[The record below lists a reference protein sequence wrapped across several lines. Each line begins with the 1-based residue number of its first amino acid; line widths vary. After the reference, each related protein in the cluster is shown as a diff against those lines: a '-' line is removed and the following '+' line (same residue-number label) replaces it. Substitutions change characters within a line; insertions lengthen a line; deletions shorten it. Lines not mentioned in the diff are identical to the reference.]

1 MSGGIIMEKDLL
13 ICDDS
18 ASLGRLLA
26 RRFIN
31 MGIRS
36 DCCRSSLKQIQQ
48 KMSDNVYH
56 GVLLFAF
63 RPDEKLLSFISQ
75 AKPDGLSVFAG
86 LYTPS
91 SSVSEQFRKAG
102 VMRCFIMPC
111 SVSSIC
117 RSVMLRLGT
126 KEELLPQIE
135 IMLAEI
141 GFPQNLS
148 GFYYLAKAAEICTVS
163 PERLWG
169 GMSGIY
175 SEIAENYSTKPALV
189 ERAIRNLSVHICKNE
204 VLSTITEGRLTEKP
218 TNTELI
224 CAVCD
229 IFSRL

>member
-1 MSGGIIMEKDLL
+1 MEKDLL

-36 DCCRSSLKQIQQ
+36 DCCRSSLRQIQQ
-48 KMSDNVYH
+48 KMKDTSYH
-56 GVLLFAF
+56 GILMFAF
-63 RPDEKLLSFISQ
+63 RPDEQLLSFITQ
-75 AKPDGLSVFAG
+75 TKQNGLSVFAG
-86 LYTPS
+86 LYTS
-91 SSVSEQFRKAG
+91 SSAVSERFLQAG

-111 SVSSIC
+111 SVSSLC
-117 RSVMLRLGT
+117 HSVMLRLGA

-135 IMLAEI
+135 IMLEEI
-141 GFPQNLS
+141 GFPQKLS
-148 GFYYLAKAAEICTVS
+148 GFYYLAKAAELCTLS

-169 GMSGIY
+169 GVGGIY
-175 SEIAENYSTKPALV
+175 SEIADVYSTKAALV
-189 ERAIRNLSVHICKNE
+189 ERAIRNLSAHICKSD
-204 VLSTITEGRLTEKP
+204 VLSVITEGRLAQKP

-229 IFSRL
+229 MFSRL